1 MSYRLRM
8 SAEIG
13 DWLAEATA
21 AEPVA
26 AAELGAALVVL
37 TEASELP
44 GQPLVTDLSTELAA
58 PSSGGDDPRYAVDY
72 AYQELLKALGE
83 VRRQAAMAGGT
94 VRRMGVRTFDD
105 GRPPEQFNEPL
116 PAEEQ
121 ATRDR
126 REQELIA
133 RSQLLRRDVDAF
145 RTAKE
150 TAKAMYTAAEASLN
164 VHAAIVAAESGGVLA
179 GDGGG
184 CDADAES
191 AARDEEATEAELI
204 RALAAAEADLSAT
217 LTQARRTLRDIRA
230 AAKSGRQ
237 QPDDATVTAGEQATA
252 DDSDDAPV
260 PGLLELRADPF
271 GADIRVLF
279 AIEPAGTATLLA
291 VLDGTDAIDDHRDE
305 AISLAGMLLT
315 EIRDGNWPPADTEGT
330 ETGEVCFDDAA
341 TLLAKLFPDRD
352 ADIRARAA
360 ELAGMDM
367 LAGLRRKRELSIGEV
382 ARSSG
387 LPEHRV
393 WEIEHAGL
401 RSVEVHEAA
410 AYVRALGGRLDLSA
424 TFGSGERTSLS

>member
-1 MSYRLRM
+1 M

-13 DWLAEATA
+13 DWIAEVTA
-21 AEPVA
+21 AEPV

-37 TEASELP
+37 TEANELP
-44 GQPLVTDLSTELAA
+44 GQPLVTDLGAELAA

-94 VRRMGVRTFDD
+94 VRRVGVRTFDD

-121 ATRDR
+121 AARDR
-126 REQELIA
+126 REQQLIA
-133 RSQLLRRDVDAF
+133 RSQLLQRDVDAF
-145 RTAKE
+145 RVAKE
-150 TAKAMYTAAEASLN
+150 TAKAVYTAAEASLN

-179 GDGGG
+179 GDGGSS
-184 CDADAES
+184 DADAES
-191 AARDEEATEAELI
+191 AARDEETTEAELN
-204 RALAAAEADLSAT
+204 RALGAAEANLTAT

-230 AAKSGRQ
+230 AAKSGRRQ
-237 QPDDATVTAGEQATA
+237 HDDVTETTGEQAP
-252 DDSDDAPV
+252 DDGDDAPV
-260 PGLLELRADPF
+260 PGLLELRADPL

-279 AIEPAGTATLLA
+279 AIEPADTATLLA

-315 EIRDGNWPPADTEGT
+315 EIRDGGWPPPDTEGT
-330 ETGEVCFDDAA
+330 GTGEVCFDDAA
-341 TLLAKLFPDRD
+341 TLLATLFPDRD
-352 ADIRARAA
+352 AAIRARAA
-360 ELAGMDM
+360 ELAGIGT
-367 LAGLRRKRELSIGEV
+367 LAGLRRKRELSIAEA

-387 LPEHRV
+387 LSEHRI

-410 AYVRALGGRLDLSA
+410 AYSRALGGRLDVA
-424 TFGSGERTSLS
+424 VTFGAGEQTRLS